1 LKKGGAMSEVKVEIG
16 GESTTGFSSPPAA
29 AVPVKREE
37 DAAQRLHEMARELMR
52 ARNRKMMVEYLRLRS
67 ALR

>member
-1 LKKGGAMSEVKVEIG
+1 MAEVKVEISG
-16 GESTTGFSSPPAA
+16 SEGAGFSSPPAA

-37 DAAQRLHEMARELMR
+37 DAATRLHEMARELMR
-52 ARNRKMMVEYLRLRS
+52 ARNRKVMLEYLRLRS

>member
-1 LKKGGAMSEVKVEIG
+1 MAEVKVEIG
-16 GESTTGFSSPPAA
+16 GGEAAAFSSPPAA

-37 DAAQRLHEMARELMR
+37 DAAAKLHEMARQLMR
-52 ARNRKMMVEYLRLRS
+52 ARNRKMMMEYLRLRS

>member
-1 LKKGGAMSEVKVEIG
+1 MSEVKVEVTG
-16 GESTTGFSSPPAA
+16 GEGTAFSSPPAA

-37 DAAQRLHEMARELMR
+37 DPAAKLHEMARELMK
-52 ARNRKMMVEYLRLRS
+52 ARNRKMMMEYLRLRS

>member
-1 LKKGGAMSEVKVEIG
+1 MSEVKVEVSG
-16 GESTTGFSSPPAA
+16 GEGTGFSSPPAS

-37 DAAQRLHEMARELMR
+37 DAAQKLHEMARELMR
-52 ARNRKMMVEYLRLRS
+52 ARNRKMMLEYLRLRS

>member
-1 LKKGGAMSEVKVEIG
+1 MAEVKVEIG
-16 GESTTGFSSPPAA
+16 GGEGAGFSSPPAS

-37 DAAQRLHEMARELMR
+37 DAAQRLHEMARELMK
-52 ARNRKMMVEYLRLRS
+52 ARNRRMMLEYLRLRS

>member
-1 LKKGGAMSEVKVEIG
+1 MAEAKVEIG
-16 GESTTGFSSPPAA
+16 GGEGAAFSSPPAS

-37 DAAQRLHEMARELMR
+37 DPAQRLHEMARELMR
-52 ARNRKMMVEYLRLRS
+52 ARNRKMMLEYLRLRS

>member
-1 LKKGGAMSEVKVEIG
+1 MNEVKVEVSG
-16 GESTTGFSSPPAA
+16 GETVAFSSPPAA

-37 DAAQRLHEMARELMR
+37 DAAQKLHEMARELMR
-52 ARNRKMMVEYLRLRS
+52 ARNQKMMVEYLRLRS

>member
-1 LKKGGAMSEVKVEIG
+1 MSEVKVQISG
-16 GESTTGFSSPPAA
+16 GEATAFSSPPAA

-37 DAAQRLHEMARELMR
+37 DAALKLHEMARDLMR
-52 ARNRKMMVEYLRLRS
+52 ARNRKMMLEYLRLRS

>member
-1 LKKGGAMSEVKVEIG
+1 VEIG
-16 GESTTGFSSPPAA
+16 GEASVGFSSPPAA

-37 DAAQRLHEMARELMR
+37 DAAQKLHEMARELMR
-52 ARNRKMMVEYLRLRS
+52 ARNRRMMVEYLRLRS

>member
-1 LKKGGAMSEVKVEIG
+1 MSEVKVEIG
-16 GESTTGFSSPPAA
+16 GEAGSFSSPPAS

-37 DAAQRLHEMARELMR
+37 DPAQRLHEMARELMKS
-52 ARNRKMMVEYLRLRS
+52 RNRKMMLEYLRLRS

>member
-1 LKKGGAMSEVKVEIG
+1 MSEVKVEISG
-16 GESTTGFSSPPAA
+16 GEGGTFSSPPAS

-37 DAAQRLHEMARELMR
+37 DPAQRLHAMARELMR
-52 ARNRKMMVEYLRLRS
+52 ARNRKMMLEYLRLRS

>member
-1 LKKGGAMSEVKVEIG
+1 MGEVKVEIG
-16 GESTTGFSSPPAA
+16 GEAVGFSSPPAS

-37 DAAQRLHEMARELMR
+37 DPAQRLHEMARELMK
-52 ARNRKMMVEYLRLRS
+52 ARNRKMMLEYLRLRS

>member
-1 LKKGGAMSEVKVEIG
+1 MSEVKVEIG
-16 GESTTGFSSPPAA
+16 GEQSAGFSSPPAS

-37 DAAQRLHEMARELMR
+37 DPAQRLHEMARELMR
-52 ARNRKMMVEYLRLRS
+52 ARNRRMMLEYLRLRS